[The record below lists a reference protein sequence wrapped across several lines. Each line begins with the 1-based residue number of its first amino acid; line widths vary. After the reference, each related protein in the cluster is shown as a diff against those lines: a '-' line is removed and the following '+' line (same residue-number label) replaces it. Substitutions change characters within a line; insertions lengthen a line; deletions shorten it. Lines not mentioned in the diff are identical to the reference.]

1 MWSVG
6 GVGPFCQ
13 IPGVALYAGE
23 PIVKN
28 FAALQRYMIHGGML
42 RRGHNNCLFIG
53 GGGCKYGNAFDQPKL
68 GSEKRI
74 YMVNIYKLAERAIN

>member
-1 MWSVG
+1 MVCAWWSVG

-23 PIVKN
+23 SIVKN

-53 GGGCKYGNAFDQPKL
+53 GGNAAMRLISQ
-68 GSEKRI
+68 
-74 YMVNIYKLAERAIN
+74 NLAARTVFIW